1 MHELNIFFKMAE
13 RYSKS
18 EKVKKVFVVCALD
31 TGHIV
36 IIPRPW
42 VYKVSGL
49 WKCRWTSS
57 LEKTKSYS
65 IVNPNWREY
74 SITAFYAKTD
84 TFNEAERIQEDQS
97 GKSDGS
103 GVIMSDVENS
113 FIRPKGYTSSSST
126 PLSATP
132 YKKRLRTLP
141 NLDDSDEICG
151 MKAMKYSGSKTKSS
165 CSADKDCSESDDS
178 GHSDYSKKSQIMLRS
193 LPIMPKNQHTMSTL
207 RVNEKEI
214 ISSCT
219 NQVSSAVVQ
228 PGSEVIALQSYQ
240 NIKELTTR
248 VCRMEDDLVKIK
260 VLLGGSIPGGNQEQ
274 LFVMEQYQKSE
285 DFQNFCK
292 NLEDDSVFRKVVI
305 KFMIT
310 NYGQKSISGCARSI
324 LKATLSDNLMTS
336 FNRTGSRGQQK
347 LPSIFERCIYSTIKS
362 FYQTEHITIVRG
374 KEEVETTIKKETEKQ
389 IEVYL
394 SNSNC
399 RIKAKLKDQL
409 VLNGSGTND
418 HILSG
423 YIS

>member
-1 MHELNIFFKMAE
+1 
-13 RYSKS
+13 
-18 EKVKKVFVVCALD
+18 
-31 TGHIV
+31 
-36 IIPRPW
+36 
-42 VYKVSGL
+42 
-49 WKCRWTSS
+49 
-57 LEKTKSYS
+57 
-65 IVNPNWREY
+65 
-74 SITAFYAKTD
+74 
-84 TFNEAERIQEDQS
+84 
-97 GKSDGS
+97 
-103 GVIMSDVENS
+103 MSDVENS

-228 PGSEVIALQSYQ
+228 PGSEDRSLELTNFELSELAYQDDLDVNDTCVNDSDSLQIQLKKIHVIALQSYQ